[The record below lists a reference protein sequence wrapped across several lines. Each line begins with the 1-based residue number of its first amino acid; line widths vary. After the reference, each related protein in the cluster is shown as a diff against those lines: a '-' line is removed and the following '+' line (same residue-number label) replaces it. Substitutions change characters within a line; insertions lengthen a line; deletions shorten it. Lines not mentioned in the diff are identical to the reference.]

1 MAVKLSKIIG
11 VMENFAPKALKESYD
26 NVGLMIGDEDSEI
39 TKVLIALD
47 CTLEVVEEAIEQGV
61 QLILTHHPLLF
72 RKPSSIT
79 MDSLQGKKIIKL
91 ITNNIN
97 LYSSHTNLDSVHDGM
112 NDTFME
118 LLEAKDIKILEENT
132 TLPGK
137 GHGIGRIGTIETLT
151 LKELII
157 KLKESFNV
165 QCLKYAGDESQRI
178 SRIAVINGS
187 GEGYLELAYKHGAH
201 CVITGDTTYHY
212 VSDYNELGL
221 SIIDLGHFYSEWM
234 VFLRLIEKIKNTS
247 PELKGIEFIPS
258 KASRDPYK
266 FQ

>member
-1 MAVKLSKIIG
+1 MGVRLSEIIG
-11 VMENFAPKALKESYD
+11 VMENFAPKTLKESYD

-39 TKVLIALD
+39 TKVLLALD

-91 ITNNIN
+91 ISNNIN
-97 LYSSHTNLDSVHDGM
+97 LYSSHTNLDSVQNGM

-118 LLEAKDIKILEENT
+118 LLEVKDTKVLEENT
-132 TLPGK
+132 SLPGK
-137 GHGIGRIGTIETLT
+137 GHGIGRIGTIEAVT

-157 KLKESFNV
+157 KLKNVFNAEF
-165 QCLKYAGDESQRI
+165 LRYAGDESQSI

-187 GEGYLELAYKHGAH
+187 GEGYLELAYKQGAH

-221 SIIDLGHFYSEWM
+221 SIIDLGHFYSEWI
-234 VFLRLIEKIKNTS
+234 VFLKLIEKIKNS
-247 PELKGIEFIPS
+247 SSQLKDIEFIAS
-258 KASRDPYK
+258 KTSRDPYR